1 MICVL
6 SMQAFMQTWQAVCKK
21 PGQNRFYVPA
31 GRFLVSE
38 IIFAGP
44 CLAPKPVTIQVVGT
58 ILATTDISEYANGRW
73 FEFQDLNGLKM
84 LGGGTFDGQGQ
95 ESWKFAED
103 CKSGNGDTA
112 CVPNPPVSLTL
123 IN

>member
-1 MICVL
+1 MISVL

-38 IIFAGP
+38 IVFAGP

-58 ILATTDISEYANGRW
+58 ILATTDISEYVNGRW
-73 FEFQDLNGLKM
+73 FEFQDLNGLKI

-103 CKSGNGDTA
+103 CKSGKGDTA